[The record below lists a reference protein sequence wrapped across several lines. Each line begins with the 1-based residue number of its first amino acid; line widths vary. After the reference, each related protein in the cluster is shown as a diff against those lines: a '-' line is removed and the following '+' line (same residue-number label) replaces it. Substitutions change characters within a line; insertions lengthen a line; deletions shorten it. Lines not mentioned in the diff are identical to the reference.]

1 MDLLNTLMSLRILCR
16 ENTDLFPVRISI
28 RVFESVKQTTPV
40 RPEETTSERTAFS
53 EATYEWILV
62 I

>member
-53 EATYEWILV
+53 EATY
-62 I
+62 